1 MVLSFPV
8 DNSSYIQQKSL
19 SALPSE
25 RASQTCLAFKLRF
38 VLQFLS
44 SLIYVFSFCLQCVC
58 VGHTLFPSLTQQAG
72 GGCVLG
78 LWHQIQEF
86 RVHELLL
93 CVFTF
98 LVGSSPESSVC
109 LYNLIKLSHLTMS
122 NCGLIQLHNLQET
135 ANCAVTFVFV
145 LLMYYRTTQMNKEK
159 EPTQG
164 CSTCS
169 PFSSAILCWLSNY
182 RECL

>member
-1 MVLSFPV
+1 MLSFQAEV
-8 DNSSYIQQKSL
+8 CSSV
-19 SALPSE
+19 
-25 RASQTCLAFKLRF
+25 SQ
-38 VLQFLS
+38 
-44 SLIYVFSFCLQCVC
+44 LINLCIFIPFAVCVCRPYSPPCPNPTGRGRVC
-58 VGHTLFPSLTQQAG
+58 VGIVAPN
-72 GGCVLG
+72 
-78 LWHQIQEF
+78 QEF

-93 CVFTF
+93 WVFTF
-98 LVGSSPESSVC
+98 PVGSSPESSVC

-145 LLMYYRTTQMNKEK
+145 LLVYYRTTQTNKEE